1 MNLNAPLDPIW
12 LIVIVGFFYES
23 LFLFFLLE
31 LRQEMKRIEEE
42 ELIRM
47 LKKKYGAKCIFT
59 ESMMWAIKVKR

>member
-1 MNLNAPLDPIW
+1 MNLNAQLDPIW
-12 LIVIVGFFYES
+12 LIVIVGFFYEF

-47 LKKKYGAKCIFT
+47 FKKKYKD
-59 ESMMWAIKVKR
+59 

>member
-1 MNLNAPLDPIW
+1 MKCEIMNLNAPLDPIW

-23 LFLFFLLE
+23 LFVFFLLE

-47 LKKKYGAKCIFT
+47 LKKKYKD
-59 ESMMWAIKVKR
+59 

>member
-1 MNLNAPLDPIW
+1 MNLNASLDPTL

-23 LFLFFLLE
+23 LFVFFLLE

-47 LKKKYGAKCIFT
+47 LKKKYKD
-59 ESMMWAIKVKR
+59 

>member
-47 LKKKYGAKCIFT
+47 LKKKYGG
-59 ESMMWAIKVKR
+59 